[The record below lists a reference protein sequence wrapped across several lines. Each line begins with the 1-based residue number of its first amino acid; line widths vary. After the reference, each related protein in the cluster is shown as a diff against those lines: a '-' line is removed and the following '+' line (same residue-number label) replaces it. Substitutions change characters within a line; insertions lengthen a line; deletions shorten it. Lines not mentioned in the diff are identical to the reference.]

1 MEHLISVII
10 PTLNEESNLRAV
22 LHDLVRLEN
31 IETIVVDGGSSDG
44 TCAVEASCGVKLI
57 ETARGRAIQMNEGAR
72 AAKGDILLFL
82 HADTR
87 LPHNW
92 ARMVRDELTKAGTA
106 AGAFELAIDGNM
118 RGLRIIERMANLR
131 ARWLQLPYGDQAI
144 FLNAALFRRFGGF
157 SDLPIME
164 DFEFIRRLRVHGRIR
179 TVPGRATTSARRWQ
193 DLGVWRTTLI
203 NQTLIIG
210 YLMGIS
216 PKFMARVYYGHYP
229 ATCKDR
235 KKGPERTV
243 SCEP

>member
-22 LHDLVRLEN
+22 IDDLVGLEN

-44 TCAVEASCGVKLI
+44 TCAVAASCGVKLI

-92 ARMVRDELTKAGTA
+92 ARLVRDELTKAGTA

-144 FLNAALFRRFGGF
+144 FLNAALFRSVGGF

-179 TVPGRATTSARRWQ
+179 TVPSRATTSARRWQ

-216 PKFMARVYYGHYP
+216 PKFLARVYYGDYP
-229 ATCKDR
+229 AICKDQ
-235 KKGPERTV
+235 KKRA
-243 SCEP
+243 